1 MSGSLPPSPAAEE
14 GRLWAAPASGQPGP
28 TRGATEALTQRP
40 RLLHSLRS
48 EPPLLQP
55 PSLLSRRSQQ
65 CPAGALRQ
73 LPVNQGTAGRGSGPV
88 SRGWGAR
95 GGVCVGGVETLR
107 ELLLCQSLGQTC
119 PPLTPGLMLPK
130 ACVLLCPLP
139 CTQREG
145 DGQGWLPHCHAP
157 KSGIV
162 ERLEPQLEPLWP
174 APCGWR
180 APGADTHVTV
190 GFL

>member
-95 GGVCVGGVETLR
+95 GGVCVGGWRHSGSCSSAKVSAKRARLSHLASCCPKHASCCARSRALR
-107 ELLLCQSLGQTC
+107 EKEMGRAGSLTV
-119 PPLTPGLMLPK
+119 MLPSLELWK
-130 ACVLLCPLP
+130 GWNHSWSLCGRLP
-139 CTQREG
+139 VAGVHRE
-145 DGQGWLPHCHAP
+145 LT
-157 KSGIV
+157 
-162 ERLEPQLEPLWP
+162 LM
-174 APCGWR
+174 
-180 APGADTHVTV
+180 
-190 GFL
+190 